1 MILVSVTK
9 IVSEYDARRVT
20 RRAFFSYLR
29 VSSDTINAT
38 KSISKIV
45 SEIGSQIVSEIGTWK
60 LIPKKASREKTMKK
74 NLQCLTITSL

>member
-60 LIPKKASREKTMKK
+60 LIPKK
-74 NLQCLTITSL
+74 LP